1 MITYYALL
9 AGALFICLLFAMLRI
24 FKGDTAADK
33 MIAAQLF
40 GTLGVAIMI
49 VFTFLE
55 GNKNLLNVALVMS
68 LLAPI
73 SLVAFVTLSEEEQ

>member
-1 MITYYALL
+1 ML
-9 AGALFICLLFAMLRI
+9 AGALIMCLLFAMLRI

-40 GTLGVAIMI
+40 GTLGVAILI
-49 VFTFLE
+49 AFSFLE

>member
-9 AGALFICLLFAMLRI
+9 AGALIICLLFAMLRI

-49 VFTFLE
+49 VFSFLE

-73 SLVAFVTLSEEEQ
+73 SLVAFVTLSEEE

>member
-1 MITYYALL
+1 MTTYYALL
-9 AGALFICLLFAMLRI
+9 AGALIICLLFAMLRI
-24 FKGDTAADK
+24 FKGETAADR

-40 GTLGVAIMI
+40 GTLGVAILI
-49 VFTFLE
+49 VFSFLE

>member
-9 AGALFICLLFAMLRI
+9 AGALIICLLFAMLRI

-40 GTLGVAIMI
+40 GTLGVAILI
-49 VFTFLE
+49 AFSFLE

>member
-9 AGALFICLLFAMLRI
+9 AGALIICLLFAMFRI

-73 SLVAFVTLSEEEQ
+73 SLVAFVTLSVEEQ

>member
-9 AGALFICLLFAMLRI
+9 AGALIICLLFAMLRI

-40 GTLGVAIMI
+40 GTLGVAILI
-49 VFTFLE
+49 VFSFLE

>member
-9 AGALFICLLFAMLRI
+9 AGALIICLLFAMLRI

>member
-9 AGALFICLLFAMLRI
+9 AGALIICLLFAMLRI

-40 GTLGVAIMI
+40 GTLGVAILI
-49 VFTFLE
+49 AFSFLE

-73 SLVAFVTLSEEEQ
+73 SLVAFVTLSEEE